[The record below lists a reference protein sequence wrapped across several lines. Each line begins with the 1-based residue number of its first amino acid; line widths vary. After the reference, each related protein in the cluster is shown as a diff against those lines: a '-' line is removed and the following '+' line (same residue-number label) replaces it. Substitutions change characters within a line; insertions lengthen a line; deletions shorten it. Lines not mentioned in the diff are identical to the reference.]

1 MAEGRRTSIEGLVQS
16 KLAEAKQRID
26 EPTHRGKPVFV
37 AEFDHRLRIRVRDI
51 LSFFDTRPEGSATHV
66 SSLVAILG
74 EDLGAALFCEHLL
87 RSGLG
92 TARVLTRTPTPGT
105 RKGKRLDRWFLVNW
119 ADGSESLLQAEIK
132 NWSAQAIGG
141 RVHPLDPTEVED
153 VAFRKNRWENQ
164 WDTVNGCFSHENV
177 GKVLGKM
184 QYPVGLPPRIKVEPL
199 AIYWYA
205 IHPEGSSHTFFEH
218 PAPPQ
223 SGFQR
228 ILFFS
233 MSAFLRTV
241 KEETLDLNM
250 PNAIARISWLN
261 RLVQTV

>member
-1 MAEGRRTSIEGLVQS
+1 MTDEHGLSIERLVRS
-16 KLAEAKQRID
+16 RLDEAQHRID
-26 EPTHRGKPVFV
+26 EPFYGGRPIFQP
-37 AEFDHRLRIRVRDI
+37 EPDHRLRIRVRDI

-92 TARVLTRTPTPGT
+92 TARVLVRTPTPGT

-119 ADGSESLLQAEIK
+119 TDGSQSLLQAEIK

-164 WDTVNGCFSHENV
+164 WDELNGCFTHDNV

-184 QYPVGLPPRIKVEPL
+184 QYPVGLPPKIQVEPL

-205 IHPEGSSHTFFEH
+205 IHPRGSSETFFEH

-228 ILFFS
+228 VLFFS

-261 RLVQTV
+261 RLVQMV